1 MQFSNQWLAFY
12 RILLCVAI
20 TGVLVMDTAGLLS
33 LPTLERMEN
42 ILYDLRLRKT
52 LPNTVDS
59 RIVIVAI
66 DEASL
71 AQEGQWPWG
80 RDKLAYLVDILFE
93 YYGIKLLGFDMV
105 FSEPDD
111 SSGIKTLDKLA
122 TGQLHDD
129 ARFLSALKTLKPQ
142 LSFDEIFAQSLKNR
156 PVVLGYFFSHLREKV
171 DQIGKLPAPLTNANK
186 LPFSPYLFDAKSYAA
201 NLPELQS
208 AAASAGFFEN
218 PYIDQDGIYRKL
230 PLLIQYQ
237 HQLYESLSLALFRAL
252 LDYPTIEF
260 VVGDKYGLQNTQS
273 RLEGL
278 RIEGISIPVDESA
291 AILLPFRGRQ
301 GSFRYISATDV
312 LSGTTDI
319 AQLKDK
325 IVIMGSTAVGLL
337 DSRATPVQHIYPGV
351 EVHANILSAML
362 DQTIKSRPN
371 YIIIPEIIELILI
384 CLLINFLFPRLSAIW
399 SAITFS
405 ILLACVIIMN
415 VYCWEA
421 LGIDTILAV
430 PLAQLFSLYGVQ
442 IFFGFFLESRK
453 KRQLG
458 AMFGQYIPPELVEQM
473 SRSDEAFSL
482 QGESREMTVFFSD
495 VRGFT
500 TISETQD
507 PQALCEIINAIFT
520 PATRLIHEAN
530 GTIDKYIGDAIM
542 AFWGAPM
549 HNPQHASGAVQ
560 SALAIVKMLAT
571 LQTEF
576 ISKGWPTID
585 MGIGINTGPMNVGN
599 MGSQFRMAYTVM
611 GDAVNLGSRLEG
623 LTKQYGVKII
633 VSETTRQAAPEFVYR
648 ELDRVRVKGK
658 HQPITIYEPI
668 GKKEEVSPEQYQAI
682 GLLDT
687 ALHYYRQQQW
697 LLASAIFKELALQH
711 PKDMLYGLYLDRI
724 GLYQSSPPEAGW
736 DGVFTYTSK

>member
-1 MQFSNQWLAFY
+1 MLNT
-12 RILLCVAI
+12 V
-20 TGVLVMDTAGLLS
+20 GLLA

-42 ILYDLRLRKT
+42 IFYDLRLRNT
-52 LPNTVDS
+52 LVNTVDP
-59 RIVIVAI
+59 RIVIVTI

-71 AQEGQWPWG
+71 SQEGQWPWS
-80 RDKLAYLVDILFE
+80 RDKMAYLVDILFD

-105 FSEPDD
+105 FPEPDT
-111 SSGIKTLDKLA
+111 SSGITTLNKLA
-122 TGQLHDD
+122 TTQLHDD
-129 ARFLSALKTLKPQ
+129 ARFLSALERLKPQ
-142 LSFDEIFAQSLKNR
+142 LSYDDTFAKSLKNR
-156 PVVLGYFFSHLREKV
+156 PVVLGYFFSHIKEKLA
-171 DQIGKLPAPLTNANK
+171 QIGKLPLPLTKTNN
-186 LPFSPYLFDAKSYAA
+186 LPFSPLLFDAQSYAA
-201 NLPELQS
+201 NLPELQN

-218 PYIDQDGIYRKL
+218 PFIDQDGIYRKL

-252 LDYPTIEF
+252 LDYPAIEF
-260 VVGDKYGLQNTQS
+260 AVGDKYGLQNNES

-301 GSFRYISATDV
+301 GSFNYISATDV
-312 LSGTTDI
+312 LNGLTDVTK
-319 AQLKDK
+319 LKDK
-325 IVIMGSTAVGLL
+325 IVILGATAVGLL

-371 YIIIPEIIELILI
+371 YIIVPEMIELLAI
-384 CLLINFLFPRLSAIW
+384 CLLVIFLFPHLTAIRSAL
-399 SAITFS
+399 TFS
-405 ILLACVIIMN
+405 SLLACGILAN
-415 VYCWEA
+415 FYCWTS
-421 LGIDTILAV
+421 LGIDTILAI
-430 PLAQLFSLYGVQ
+430 PITLLFLLYGIQ

-453 KRQLG
+453 KRQLS

-473 SRSDEAFSL
+473 SQSDEAFSL
-482 QGESREMTVFFSD
+482 KGESREMTVFFSD

-500 TISETQD
+500 TISETQE

-520 PATRLIHEAN
+520 PATHLIHEAN

-549 HNPQHASGAVQ
+549 HNPHHASGAVQ
-560 SALAIVKMLAT
+560 SALAIVDMLAT
-571 LQTEF
+571 LQSEF
-576 ISKGWPTID
+576 TNKGWPVID
-585 MGIGINTGPMNVGN
+585 MGIGINTGTMNVGN

-611 GDAVNLGSRLEG
+611 GDAVNLGSRLEE

-633 VSETTRQAAPEFVYR
+633 VSESTRLAAPGFVYR

-658 HQPITIYEPI
+658 QYPITIYEPI
-668 GKKEEVSPEQYQAI
+668 GKKADILPEQYQTI
-682 GLLDT
+682 GLLES
-687 ALHYYRQQQW
+687 ALRYYRQQQW
-697 LLASAIFKELALQH
+697 TLAIAIFTELSMQH
-711 PKDMLYGLYLDRI
+711 PNDKLYTIYLERI
-724 GLYQSSPPEAGW
+724 GLYQSSPPETDW